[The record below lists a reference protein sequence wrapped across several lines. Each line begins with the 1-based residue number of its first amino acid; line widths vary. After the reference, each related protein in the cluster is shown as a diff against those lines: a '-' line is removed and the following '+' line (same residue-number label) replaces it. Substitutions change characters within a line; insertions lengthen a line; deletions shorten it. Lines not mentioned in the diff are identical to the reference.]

1 MNAKNQI
8 WVPGDWNAFFG
19 FGTNILVNLLTLTA
33 LLRFVLK
40 MPDTLVF
47 GRILPA
53 TGLMMCLSTFYYAF
67 LAYRLAKK
75 TGRTDVCALPSGISV
90 PHMFIVTFVVML
102 PIALKTGNPIKGWE
116 AGLTWV
122 FVQSFV
128 LMAGGFVAPI
138 IRKITPRAA
147 LLGTLAGVSI
157 TFISMA
163 PALQMFMTPVIGIT
177 CFAIILLNWFG
188 GVKYGKIPAGLVAIA
203 AGSLIAWGSTALGLN
218 FGGLTTAALT
228 DSVSSFGFHVPIPA
242 FSYVFDGFQYL
253 GTILVTAIPFG
264 IYDLVEA
271 MDNVESAAVAGDSYP
286 TTRVLTADGVVSLI
300 GCMMGNPF
308 INAVYIGHPGW
319 KAMGGRIGY
328 SAATG
333 ITVILLCWFGT
344 ISVISALIPVV
355 AILPILLYIGML
367 IGSQAF
373 QETPKRH
380 APAIILA
387 IVPSIANWGLTMIN
401 NALAAAGILTVS
413 DQLANGMLSQGIFYR
428 GLEILG
434 GGSTLG
440 GLILGAAAVCIIDHK
455 LVKAAGF
462 TLAGAILT
470 FFGLMHGSQV
480 GIAQSPTVSASYLVV
495 TVLLVACAKLAAP
508 VAQPEISEH
517 ESEHR
522 VEIHAAAASA

>member
-1 MNAKNQI
+1 MTTIAKPKL

-53 TGLMMCLSTFYYAF
+53 VGLMMFLSTMYYAF

-75 TGRTDVCALPSGISV
+75 TGRNDICALPSGISV
-90 PHMFIVTFVVML
+90 PHMFIVTFVVMM
-102 PIALKTGNPIKGWE
+102 PIGLSTGDPMKAWS

-128 LMAGGFVAPI
+128 LMAGGFIAPI

-157 TFISMA
+157 SFISMA
-163 PALQMFMTPVIGIT
+163 PALQMFMTPLIGLV
-177 CFAIILLNWFG
+177 CFGIILMSWFG
-188 GVKYGKIPAGLVAIA
+188 GVQYGKIPAGLVAIA
-203 AGSLIAWGSTALGLN
+203 AGSLIAWGSTALGFN
-218 FGGLTTAALT
+218 FGGMNVSALAQ
-228 DSVSSFGFHVPIPA
+228 SVTSFGFHIPLPA
-242 FSYVFDGFQYL
+242 FSSVFGGFEFL
-253 GTILVTAIPFG
+253 GVILVTAIPFG

-271 MDNVESAAVAGDSYP
+271 MDNVESASAAGDSYP

-300 GCMMGNPF
+300 GCLMGNPF

-333 ITVILLCWFGT
+333 IMVILLCWFGT
-344 ISVISALIPVV
+344 ISVISAIIPTI

-380 APAIILA
+380 APAIVLA
-387 IVPSIANWGLTMIN
+387 IVPSIASWGLTVINSSLASVGVFSVSDELAGKMIN
-401 NALAAAGILTVS
+401 NGV
-413 DQLANGMLSQGIFYR
+413 FYR
-428 GLEILG
+428 GLETLG

-440 GLILGAAAVCIIDHK
+440 GLILGAVAVCIIDRN
-455 LVKAAGF
+455 LIKASGF
-462 TLAGAILT
+462 AMAGAILT
-470 FFGLMHGSQV
+470 FFGLMHGSHI
-480 GIAQSPTVSASYLVV
+480 GIGQTPWVAASYLVMAGI
-495 TVLLVACAKLAAP
+495 LIGCAKFSNLP
-508 VAQPEISEH
+508 VQQETPEHSE
-517 ESEHR
+517 EP
-522 VEIHAAAASA
+522 VNASY

>member
-1 MNAKNQI
+1 MNTNNRL

-40 MPDTLVF
+40 MPDDLVF

-53 TGLMMCLSTFYYAF
+53 TGLMMCLSTMYYAY
-67 LAYRLAKK
+67 LAYQLAKK

-90 PHMFIVTFVVML
+90 PHMFIVTFVVMM
-102 PIALKTGNPIKGWE
+102 PIALTTKDPIKGWE

-163 PALQMFMTPVIGIT
+163 PVLQMFMTPVIGIT
-177 CFAIILLNWFG
+177 CFAIILMNWFG
-188 GVKYGKIPAGLVAIA
+188 GVQYGKIPAGLVAIA
-203 AGSLIAWGSTALGLN
+203 AGSLIAWGSTAAGLN
-218 FGGLTTAALT
+218 FGGMTTAALGA
-228 DSVSSFGFHVPIPA
+228 SVANFGFHVPLPA

-271 MDNVESAAVAGDSYP
+271 MDNVESAAAAGDNYP

-300 GCMMGNPF
+300 GCLMGNPF

-333 ITVILLCWFGT
+333 VMVILLCWFGT
-344 ISVISALIPVV
+344 ISIMSALIPTI

-380 APAIILA
+380 APAIVLA
-387 IVPSIANWGLTMIN
+387 IVPSIANWGLTIIN
-401 NALAAAGILTVS
+401 GALAAAGILSVS
-413 DQLANGMLSQGIFYR
+413 DQLAGSMLNQGIFYR
-428 GLEILG
+428 GLQIVG

-440 GLILGAAAVCIIDHK
+440 GLILGATAVCIIDRQMS
-455 LVKAAGF
+455 KAAGF
-462 TLAGAILT
+462 ALAGAILT
-470 FFGLMHGSQV
+470 FFGLMHGEQV
-480 GIAQSPTVSASYLVV
+480 GIAQSPLVSSGYLVV
-495 TVLLVACAKLAAP
+495 AVMLGAAAKFAALAP
-508 VAQPEISEH
+508 V
-517 ESEHR
+517 
-522 VEIHAAAASA
+522 VEDEAEGNGGEMAAAAASS